1 MKKVLFAITNL
12 DIGGAEKV
20 LVNLVNNL
28 KNDYDITVLTLY
40 NGGQLEETINKKVK
54 IKSILNNRYD
64 NMSFINKKLFAL
76 KIRMP
81 FFKKKI

>member
-54 IKSILNNRYD
+54 I
-64 NMSFINKKLFAL
+64 
-76 KIRMP
+76 
-81 FFKKKI
+81 